1 MVPQTRSSETCSR
14 RAQGPRRKWAI
25 GFGLLLLAG
34 CGQAKVIDETYG
46 RQRGTAGK
54 ASVSGTAVFA
64 GMFEAAGHRVVTAS
78 RLSPKLEPM
87 DVIVWAPDDFRPPSE
102 EVFTYLDNWLDAAPE
117 RTLIYIGRDFD
128 AASTYWEE
136 ILPTAPPDQV
146 LEITSRLAMRQSDYD
161 TAREMIPTEFDGPW
175 FSLGRDGPPRQV
187 FTLRGPLSAEIDA
200 SQSRIELRG
209 RFCLPR
215 SPDEDNLQT
224 GSLGLA
230 EAEPLLESEAGL
242 LVGRVCRPNWDGSQV
257 MVIANGSFLLNL
269 PLVNHQHR
277 KLAGRL
283 IGLCGRAGQR
293 VVFLESGPG
302 GVRISD
308 RELEVHHVVRA
319 FTQWPI
325 NCILMHLTMLGIV
338 YCIFAFPIF
347 GRPRELASDSPSD
360 FGKHIDA
367 LGGLLKRTGDR
378 AYAQARLTHYQQPV
392 RRDLGTTLLKPPEPD
407 PTVSSQEARQ
417 TTDSK
422 ATEEPSAGEP
432 T

>member
-1 MVPQTRSSETCSR
+1 MV
-14 RAQGPRRKWAI
+14 
-25 GFGLLLLAG
+25 FGLLLLAG
-34 CGQAKVIDETYG
+34 CGQAKAIDETYG
-46 RQRGTAGK
+46 RRRGTSGN

-64 GMFEAAGHRVVTAS
+64 GMFEAAGHRVVTAR
-78 RLSPKLEPM
+78 RLSSKLESM
-87 DVIVWAPDDFRPPSE
+87 DVLVWAPDDFRPPSE
-102 EVFTYLDNWLDAAPE
+102 EVLAYLDAWFDAADE

-128 AASTYWEE
+128 AACTYWEE
-136 ILPTAPPDQV
+136 ILPSAPADQV

-161 TAREMIPTEFDGPW
+161 AARGQIPTDHDGPW
-175 FSLGRDGPPRQV
+175 FSLGRDRPQRQV
-187 FTLRGPLSAEIDA
+187 HTLRGPLSDGIDA
-200 SQSRIELRG
+200 SQCRIELRG

-215 SPDEDNLQT
+215 SLDEDNQQA
-224 GSLGLA
+224 GAVGLV

-242 LVGRVCRPNWDGSQV
+242 LVGRVRRPNWNGSQV
-257 MVIANGSFLLNL
+257 LVVANGSFLLNL

-283 IGLCGRAGQR
+283 IGLCGRTGQN

-302 GVRISD
+302 GVIISD
-308 RELEVHHVVRA
+308 RELEMHHLVRA

-325 NCILMHLTMLGIV
+325 NCILLHLTMLGIV
-338 YCIFAFPIF
+338 YCVFAFPIF
-347 GRPRELASDSPSD
+347 GRPRELASDSQSD

-378 AYAQARLTHYQQPV
+378 AYAQARLTHYQQTV
-392 RRDLGTTLLKPPEPD
+392 RRDLGTTRLKPPDPD
-407 PTVSSQEARQ
+407 PTVASQTARQ

-422 ATEEPSAGEP
+422 ATQEPSAGEP